1 MCLSVRVCVKNG
13 NMITNISTTNIDK
26 THNIYAARAYMILV
40 IICLFML
47 LRKYEYFMNK
57 NMF

>member
-1 MCLSVRVCVKNG
+1 
-13 NMITNISTTNIDK
+13 MITNITTTNIDK

>member
-13 NMITNISTTNIDK
+13 NMVTNITTTNIDK
-26 THNIYAARAYMILV
+26 THNIYTARAYMILV
-40 IICLFML
+40 ML

>member
-13 NMITNISTTNIDK
+13 NMITNITTTNIDK